1 MEFDIKS
8 ENLIVAHN
16 YKNTSMANYFDNQ
29 IDLLFNDLYQFTC
42 SYSYFLNGKHED

>member
-8 ENLIVAHN
+8 EQLMMMDNN
-16 YKNTSMANYFDNQ
+16 KNTSMTEYFDNQ